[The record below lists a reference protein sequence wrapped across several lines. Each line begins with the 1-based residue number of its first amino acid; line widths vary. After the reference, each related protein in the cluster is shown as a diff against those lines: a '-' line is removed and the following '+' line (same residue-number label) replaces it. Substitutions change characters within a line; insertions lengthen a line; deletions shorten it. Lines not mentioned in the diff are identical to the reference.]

1 VQAFGASK
9 LRRKWRRRS
18 GVIGIVRS
26 YVTSHIGISRVGA
39 PSCWSGSS
47 DIAKSDTPISS
58 EPLIMGTRVKES
70 QYLGV
75 RRIGVLD
82 DKERLHLGIRDPRNP
97 DGDVAVWDHG
107 N

>member
-1 VQAFGASK
+1 VNIQRFEAQEEVEPLIWVTGT
-9 LRRKWRRRS
+9 
-18 GVIGIVRS
+18 VRS
-26 YVTSHIGISRVGA
+26 HATSHIGISRVGA

-58 EPLIMGTRVKES
+58 EPLIVGTRVKGS

-82 DKERLHLGIRDPRNP
+82 DRERLHLGFAIREIPR
-97 DGDVAVWDHG
+97 
-107 N
+107 